1 MSTSDDA
8 VRLSL
13 VALVVR
19 RRWRLLVALAVAG
32 ALLGVVASL
41 LFSPG
46 YQTSAN
52 VLMQGPREPDELLTQ
67 AQVAMSSVVLD
78 RAATALG
85 WNVTGTELQKS
96 VTAVVANGNVIAI
109 TATADTAERAQQL
122 ADQVAQEYVRF
133 STQLISNTADV
144 SAQSQREQREVLRQQ
159 IAATNERI
167 RELHASTAQGL
178 TVESVQARTELEA
191 LKTTLAQ
198 AITKLDEAD
207 ATSSQANMVVM
218 GPAELPSASA
228 PPTMTHFIAGGA
240 LLLALLGVL
249 GHLIAIRVDR
259 RLRNES
265 EIGAALGAPVLGSI
279 DVPDLPPAE
288 EYPAVR
294 KSWRVRLRQLVLDDD
309 DWNAPQLPAAGDD
322 DVSREIRCRRV
333 LSRLRAGSDRPQR
346 LFVLAPHDDA
356 TAGRAIAQLHAI
368 NNNAAH
374 SERLTLRAI
383 GVFAGRPTVPDNG
396 GVSGV
401 LVLVT
406 AGTRTAWELV
416 GIAEACAD
424 AGHRIIGVAVIYR
437 TKPAARRQ
445 PEDPSRSAP
454 ARAAVGGRTG
464 TGPA

>member
-1 MSTSDDA
+1 MSASDDA

-32 ALLGVVASL
+32 ALLGAGASL

-46 YQTSAN
+46 YKTSAN

-67 AQVAMSSVVLD
+67 AQIAMSSVVLD
-78 RAATALG
+78 RAASALD

-96 VTAVVANGNVIAI
+96 VTAAMANGNVIAI
-109 TATADTAERAQQL
+109 TATADTPERAQQL

-144 SAQSQREQREVLRQQ
+144 SAQSQREQREMLRQQ
-159 IAATNERI
+159 IATTNERI
-167 RELHASTAQGL
+167 RELHAAVAQSL
-178 TVESVQARTELEA
+178 TVESVQARTELEG

-207 ATSSQANMVVM
+207 AASSQANMVVM
-218 GPAELPSASA
+218 GPAELPSTPA
-228 PPTMTHFIAGGA
+228 PPTMTHFIVGGA

-265 EIGAALGAPVLGSI
+265 DIGAALDAPLLGSV

-294 KSWRVRLRQLVLDDD
+294 KPWPVRLRQLVLDD

-322 DVSREIRCRRV
+322 DTSREIRCRRV
-333 LSRLRAGSDRPQR
+333 LSRLRASSDRPQR
-346 LFVLAPHDDA
+346 LLMLAAYDDA
-356 TAGRAIAQLHAI
+356 TAARAIAQLQAM
-368 NNNAAH
+368 NNNTIH
-374 SERLTLRAI
+374 GERLMLRAI

-424 AGHRIIGVAVIYR
+424 AGHKMIGVAVIYR
-437 TKPAARRQ
+437 TKPAV
-445 PEDPSRSAP
+445 PHSNDPSRSAP
-454 ARAAVGGRTG
+454 SRASVGGRTG
-464 TGPA
+464 ADSA

>member
-32 ALLGVVASL
+32 AILGAGASL
-41 LFSPG
+41 LLSPG

-52 VLMQGPREPDELLTQ
+52 ILMQGPREPDELLTQ
-67 AQVAMSSVVLD
+67 AEIAMSSVVLD

-85 WNVTGTELQKS
+85 WNVTGTELQDS
-96 VTAVVANGNVIAI
+96 VTAAVANGNVIAI
-109 TATADTAERAQQL
+109 TATGETPEQAQQL

-133 STQLISNTADV
+133 STQLVGNSADV

-178 TVESVQARTELEA
+178 TVESVQARTDLEG
-191 LKTTLAQ
+191 LKNTLAQ

-218 GPAELPSASA
+218 GPAELPSAPA
-228 PPTMTHFIAGGA
+228 PPTTTHFIAGGA
-240 LLLALLGVL
+240 LLLAVLGVL
-249 GHLIAIRVDR
+249 GHLVAIRVDR

-265 EIGAALGAPVLGSI
+265 DIGAALGAPMLGSI
-279 DVPDLPPAE
+279 DVPELPPAE

-294 KSWRVRLRQLVLDDD
+294 KSWPVRLRQLVLEDA

-322 DVSREIRCRRV
+322 DASREIRCRRV
-333 LSRLRAGSDRPQR
+333 LSRLRSGSDRPQR
-346 LFVLAPHDDA
+346 LFLLATHDDA
-356 TAGRAIAQLHAI
+356 TAGRAIAQLQAI
-368 NNNAAH
+368 NNTAYA
-374 SERLTLRAI
+374 ERLTLRAI

-424 AGHRIIGVAVIYR
+424 AGHEIVGVAVIYR
-437 TKPAARRQ
+437 TKPAAHRQ

-454 ARAAVGGRTG
+454 PRASVGGGIG
-464 TGPA
+464 TSQA